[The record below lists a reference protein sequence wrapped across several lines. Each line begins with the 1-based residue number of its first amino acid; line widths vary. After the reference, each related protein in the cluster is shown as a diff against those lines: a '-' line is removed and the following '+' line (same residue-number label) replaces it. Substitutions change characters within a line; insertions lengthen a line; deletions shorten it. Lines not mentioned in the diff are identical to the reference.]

1 MLESEDDE
9 ATATERIVDR
19 KTGET
24 VGLIYAWEDGVRQPH
39 WFEGAKEE
47 VVTVRLIEPKQR

>member
-24 VGLIYAWEDGVRQPH
+24 VGLIYAWEDGVRQPL

-47 VVTVRLIEPKQR
+47 VVTVRLIEPNKR

>member
-1 MLESEDDE
+1 MLESEDEE

-24 VGLIYAWEDGVRQPH
+24 VGLIYAWEDGVRQPL

>member
-1 MLESEDDE
+1 MLESEDEE

-24 VGLIYAWEDGVRQPH
+24 VGLIYAWEDGVRQPL
-39 WFEGAKEE
+39 WFGGAKEE